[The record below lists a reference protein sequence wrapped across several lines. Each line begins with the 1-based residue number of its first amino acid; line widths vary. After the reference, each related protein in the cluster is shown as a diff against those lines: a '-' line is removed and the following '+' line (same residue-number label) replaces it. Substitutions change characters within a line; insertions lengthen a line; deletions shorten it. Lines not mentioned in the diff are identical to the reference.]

1 MQQPSQRVIDTL
13 RLPYIQQYINNNKFE
28 LMYDI
33 LAFGEAS
40 PLRSGREIGQLTQL
54 LLASDIDPLENM
66 SSIPGYFLFG
76 SGISTFK
83 VPKHIEIIQEQAFGK
98 CYNLEEVILEG
109 NLQGIHSE
117 AFFQCSNIQRI
128 VLGSNILHIG
138 DRAFSAIPRGAEI
151 IYKGTVEELNNIFIS
166 RLAFPAQVIIHC
178 TDGDAGKG
186 SPLSTNSWEKIS

>member
-1 MQQPSQRVIDTL
+1 MYVNPSDPLIKFLSTSKIQRFINSGEFESLYQEAKLTVAASDISTL
-13 RLPYIQQYINNNKFE
+13 T
-28 LMYDI
+28 
-33 LAFGEAS
+33 A
-40 PLRSGREIGQLTQL
+40 L
-54 LLASDIDPLENM
+54 LLESGIDPLEDM
-66 SSIPGYFLFG
+66 SSIPRYFLFG

-138 DRAFSAIPRGAEI
+138 DRAFSAIPKGTNITYR
-151 IYKGTVEELNNIFIS
+151 GTVEELNNIFIS
-166 RLAFPAQVIIHC
+166 KSAFPIRATIEC
-178 TDGDAGKG
+178 TDGTAKRDTFSGR
-186 SPLSTNSWEKIS
+186 WEKTV